1 MYGCGWESI
10 GDVWNSES
18 LPPTSPKRG
27 SPASR
32 GPSPRR
38 KGSVKLVG
46 DPEVARLQVPS
57 DIPGDLIMGKSLN
70 TCHEKSLLETGC
82 WLEAKHIPGL
92 QGTSS

>member
-1 MYGCGWESI
+1 M
-10 GDVWNSES
+10 
-18 LPPTSPKRG
+18 
-27 SPASR
+27 
-32 GPSPRR
+32 
-38 KGSVKLVG
+38 KLVG

-92 QGTSS
+92 QGTSR